1 MDQVFHFQTK
11 MEISIQQPSDTQVN
25 SQNRL
30 DNAKN
35 RVLSHGCSVQE
46 RKHQNEQNMD
56 DY

>member
-1 MDQVFHFQTK
+1 VLRFQAK
-11 MEISIQQPSDTQVN
+11 MGISIQQPSDTQVD

-46 RKHQNEQNMD
+46 RKHQNEQNID